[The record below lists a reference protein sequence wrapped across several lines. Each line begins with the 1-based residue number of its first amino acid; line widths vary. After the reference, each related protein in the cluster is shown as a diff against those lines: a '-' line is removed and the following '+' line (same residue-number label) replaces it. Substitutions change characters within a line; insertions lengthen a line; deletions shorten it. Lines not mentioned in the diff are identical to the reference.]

1 MRQTTWTPVYFI
13 AVILFYCTCANG
25 LRIDFKSLGPML
37 SGPGDL
43 LSLNAWT
50 ILIFSDRVTVSHT
63 MLEGIGLLR
72 YFLNSFWL
80 VLIFVARI
88 CCAIHLQSHVYRE
101 RCWYGDKTVHAHCF
115 AWSCFGNA
123 HKRRVK

>member
-25 LRIDFKSLGPML
+25 LRIDFKSLRPML

-50 ILIFSDRVTVSHT
+50 ILIISDRVTVSHT
-63 MLEGIGLLR
+63 MLEGIIIGLLR
-72 YFLNSFWL
+72 YFLNSFGL
-80 VLIFVARI
+80 VLIFVARLLPT
-88 CCAIHLQSHVYRE
+88 AQ
-101 RCWYGDKTVHAHCF
+101 K
-115 AWSCFGNA
+115 
-123 HKRRVK
+123 